1 MSGHLHGDAMLC
13 NMTPIKLKLQ
23 YIYVVQ
29 LDALGMC
36 TYQIRPGRDMSY
48 RIVMEFTSRYHSVV
62 DCDVSYNV
70 KLETTQGNDGLV

>member
-13 NMTPIKLKLQ
+13 NMTFIKLKLQ
-23 YIYVVQ
+23 YIYAVQ
-29 LDALGMC
+29 LDDLGMRQ
-36 TYQIRPGRDMSY
+36 YQIRPGRDMCY
-48 RIVMEFTSRYHSVV
+48 RLVMGLTSRYHSVV